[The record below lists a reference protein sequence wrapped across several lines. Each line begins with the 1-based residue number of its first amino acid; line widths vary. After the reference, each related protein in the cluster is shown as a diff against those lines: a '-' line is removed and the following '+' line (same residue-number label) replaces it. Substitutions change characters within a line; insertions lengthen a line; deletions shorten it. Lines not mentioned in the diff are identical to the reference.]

1 MKVVL
6 EMLSFARLIRNYLT
20 SGDGIQVLRSGV
32 GLYPASGDHGMSS
45 ERRNVLISLSLIILV
60 SVSLSACSSGARLP
74 RLAGSAVIL
83 AFGDSLTFGT
93 GAEPME
99 SYPTVLEHLVGRRVV
114 NAGVPGELTSEGLAR
129 LPEMLD
135 REKPALL
142 ILCHGG
148 NDLLRGLK
156 RQQTNSNL
164 RAMIRLAR
172 EQGVPVVLI
181 AVPSPGMSLSPP
193 SFYREIAT
201 ELGLPLEEK
210 TLLAVLSDGSL
221 KSDYI
226 HPNAAG
232 YRHLAESL
240 AILLRNNGAV
250 E

>member
-1 MKVVL
+1 
-6 EMLSFARLIRNYLT
+6 
-20 SGDGIQVLRSGV
+20 
-32 GLYPASGDHGMSS
+32 MSS
-45 ERRNVLISLSLIILV
+45 GRRNVLISLLLIIIVGVNL
-60 SVSLSACSSGARLP
+60 LACSSGARLA
-74 RLAGSAVIL
+74 RLASGAVIL

-99 SYPTVLEHLVGRRVV
+99 SYPAVLEHLVGRRVV
-114 NAGVPGELTSEGLAR
+114 NAGVPGEVTSEGLAR

-135 REKPALL
+135 REKPDLL

-148 NDLLRGLK
+148 NDLLRGLN
-156 RQQTNSNL
+156 RQQTSSNL

-193 SFYREIAT
+193 SFYQEIAT

-210 TLLAVLSDGSL
+210 ILLAVLSDGSL

-226 HPNAAG
+226 HPNATG

-240 AILLRNNGAV
+240 AILLRNSGAV